1 LYSLLWVAVFVLVVS
16 FLSNVSPFFGAS
28 YTLLATL
35 QLTLIGPSP
44 VNFLTVVVVSAV
56 GATAAKVVIYFGAFG
71 LKGIIGGN
79 KNIRLIGRNAS
90 TRKFYLALFVTALLP
105 VLPLDDFIYIGA
117 GASSAPIG
125 IMAPVTLVAKTLKS
139 AFEVALELTIL
150 KELGAVFGFH
160 RLDVTIALIAVFLV
174 IGIVIYQL
182 DWEKIYHDLRWK
194 GQPTGSEAEPPRG
207 KPL

>member
-1 LYSLLWVAVFVLVVS
+1 MYELLWVAVFVLVVS

-44 VNFLTVVVVSAV
+44 LNFLVVVVVSAA
-56 GATAAKVVIYFGAFG
+56 GAAAAKVVIYYGAFG

-105 VLPLDDFIYIGA
+105 VLPLDDFIYVGA
-117 GASSAPIG
+117 GASGAPIG
-125 IMAPVTLVAKTLKS
+125 LMASVTLLAKVLKS
-139 AFEVALELTIL
+139 GFEVALELTIL
-150 KELGAVFGFH
+150 KELGSVFGFH
-160 RLDVTIALIAVFLV
+160 RVDVTIALIAVFLV
-174 IGIVIYQL
+174 IGILIYKL
-182 DWEKIYHDLRWK
+182 DWEGTYEKVRGRHVDRAEGA
-194 GQPTGSEAEPPRG
+194 GQQPAKS
-207 KPL
+207 L